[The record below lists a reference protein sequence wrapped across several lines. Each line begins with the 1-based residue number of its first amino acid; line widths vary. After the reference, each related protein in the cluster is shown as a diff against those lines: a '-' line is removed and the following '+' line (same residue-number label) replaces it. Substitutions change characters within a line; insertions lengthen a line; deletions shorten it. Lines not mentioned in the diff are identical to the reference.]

1 MTSRLLSGG
10 YGSSRLPIILPL
22 IVACALFMENLDST
36 VVATALPAMARSLGD
51 NPLAMNVAM
60 TVYLLSL
67 AMFIPASG
75 WLADRFGSRDVF
87 VTAIAVFTA
96 SSLLCGAA
104 QNLPEMIAARAL
116 QGLGGAM
123 MTPVGRLVMLRSVPK
138 SRLVQAMSYVTIPAL
153 LGPAI
158 GPLVGGF
165 IATYSSWRWIFF
177 INLPIGVLGFVLA
190 LRIVPNLR
198 LPDPG
203 PADLRGFAL
212 IGLALGAIAMA
223 LDNLGRGSLPLWGEA
238 GAIACAILCLALF
251 SRHARRALRP
261 AVDLSL
267 LRLPTYRASILGGN
281 AFRIGIGGI
290 PFLLP
295 LMFQLG
301 FGLTPLQSGSLT
313 FTSALGAMLMKV
325 VAPPILR
332 RFGFRR
338 LLMGNAILCAASL
351 ALYGL
356 FRPGWPYSIM
366 VAALISGGLIRSLQ
380 FTCINAIGYAD
391 VPPDRMSRATS
402 LSSAAQQ
409 LSLSMGV
416 AVAATILALAKP
428 NHALAGLSPG
438 DFLPAFAVMGLICLI
453 SVPLFSVLAH
463 DAGQEVSRARPR
475 VPSKGRAD
483 EPRNPPAGQFRT
495 DSR

>member
-1 MTSRLLSGG
+1 MTSSLLVAGN
-10 YGSSRLPIILPL
+10 GSSRPPVILPL

-67 AMFIPASG
+67 AVFIPASG
-75 WLADRFGSRDVF
+75 WLADRFGARDVF
-87 VTAIAVFTA
+87 VTAIAIFTA

-104 QNLPEMIAARAL
+104 QNLPEMIAARAV

-138 SRLVQAMSYVTIPAL
+138 AQLVQAMTYVTMPAL

-165 IATYSSWRWIFF
+165 IATYSSWRWIFL
-177 INLPIGVLGFVLA
+177 INLPIGVLGFFLA
-190 LRIVPNLR
+190 LCIVPNSR

-212 IGLALGAIAMA
+212 IGLAFGSMALA
-223 LDNLGRGSLPLWGEA
+223 LDNLGRGSLPIWAEA
-238 GAIACAILCLALF
+238 SAAACAILGFALF
-251 SRHARRALRP
+251 SWHARHARRS

-267 LRLPTYRASILGGN
+267 LRLPTYRASLLGGN

-313 FTSALGAMLMKV
+313 FTAALGAMLMKM

-338 LLMGNAILCAASL
+338 LLIGNAILCAASL
-351 ALYGL
+351 AVYGL
-356 FRPGWPYSIM
+356 FRPGWPYPII
-366 VAALISGGLIRSLQ
+366 VATLLCGGLIRSLQ

-416 AVAATILALAKP
+416 ALAATVLALVKP
-428 NHALAGLSPG
+428 NHAYAGLSPG
-438 DFLPAFAVMGLICLI
+438 DFLPAFAAMGLACLL
-453 SVPLFSVLAH
+453 SVPFFSALAH
-463 DAGQEVSRARPR
+463 DAGQEVSRA
-475 VPSKGRAD
+475 AT
-483 EPRNPPAGQFRT
+483 RT
-495 DSR
+495 VRRRSG